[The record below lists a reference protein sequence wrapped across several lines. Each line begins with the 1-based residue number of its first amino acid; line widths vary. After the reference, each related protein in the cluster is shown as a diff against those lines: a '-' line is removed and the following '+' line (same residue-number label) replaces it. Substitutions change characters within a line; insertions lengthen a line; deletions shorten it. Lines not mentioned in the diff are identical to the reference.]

1 MIIDGWEDF
10 KFKKRYKRK
19 RGKMSEA
26 KLNYISMG
34 AILCFALLAQ
44 FGGKR
49 YENIQAIP
57 IEKLIGEI
65 AKRLK

>member
-1 MIIDGWEDF
+1 
-10 KFKKRYKRK
+10 
-19 RGKMSEA
+19 MSEA

-57 IEKLIGEI
+57 TEKLIGEI